1 MIVNKRNGDSLAVE
15 FSKILNKSLKKKAA
29 DQSAGALLVEE
40 NSAKDKFKS
49 ENFLMDGAESSASD
63 SEVLS
68 NSLNDSVNM
77 LDEGSDSA
85 SDKMEDSYE
94 DKVGNLVQMN
104 KDMETK
110 HEARAKSIMQGLGK
124 IASSL
129 KSKGEGYAADMV
141 VAAAHEINEDL
152 MKEAAKTQF
161 VKNELMKIASEL
173 NEEGDAFSRDM
184 VLATIK
190 SL

>member
-1 MIVNKRNGDSLAVE
+1 
-15 FSKILNKSLKKKAA
+15 
-29 DQSAGALLVEE
+29 
-40 NSAKDKFKS
+40 
-49 ENFLMDGAESSASD
+49 MDGADENSASD
-63 SEVLS
+63 SKALS
-68 NSLNDSVNM
+68 HNLDDAMHM
-77 LDEGSDSA
+77 LDEGSHSA
-85 SDKMEDSYE
+85 SDMESSYE
-94 DKVGNLVQMN
+94 DKVGNLVELN
-104 KDMETK
+104 KDMETQ

-129 KSKGEGYAADMV
+129 KSKGENYAADMV

-161 VKNELMKIASEL
+161 VKNELMKIASDL
-173 NEEGDAFSRDM
+173 NKEGDAFSRDM